1 MFFIFSLSYYSAMSI
16 DPKLFTAYT
25 QDNINEANNIAKK
38 NSNPEITN
46 VHLAIAMLKEPTGFP
61 YLVCQKAGIDVELL
75 KKKLDEQL
83 KKIPKQEPV
92 PEELYISGSLGK
104 TLSIAKENAAAQKDS
119 RVAQDHVLLAL
130 FSDSTMKS
138 LFESVGLTQKKLS
151 NAIKEKRGN
160 AKADTDAPEGAY
172 DALNQYGVDL
182 VKQAEEGKIDP
193 VIGRDEE
200 IRRVIRI
207 LCRRTKNNP
216 VLIGE
221 PGVGKT
227 AIVEGLA
234 NRIVQGD
241 VPETL
246 RVRLIS
252 LDLGA
257 LIAGAKYRG
266 EFEERLKA
274 VMNEVKSSE
283 GKIILFIDEM
293 HLLLGAGKTD
303 GAMDA
308 ANLLKPMLSRGEL
321 RVIGATTLEEYKK
334 YVEKDAAFERRFQQ
348 VYVGEPSVE
357 DTVSI
362 LRGLKDRYERYHG
375 VRIDDSALVLAAKL
389 SHRYIQ
395 DRFLPDKAIDLVD
408 EACANIRVQ
417 LDSQPEEIDRLERKQ
432 LQLEIEETAME
443 NEKDEASKSRLQKV
457 KEELEEVKEQL
468 KPLKMRH
475 EKEKEAMN
483 ELRRLKNKVA
493 ETQNKID
500 MAKRNHDTARAS
512 DLQYYV
518 LPDLEEAIK
527 RQEQEIEKQKDTR
540 MLKEEVTASEICH
553 VVSNWTGIPVDRL
566 NTSDRERLMQLPKRL
581 SEKVIGQS
589 AAIEAV
595 SNAILRSRAGL
606 AREGKPTGCF
616 LFLGPTGVGKTEL
629 AKKLALELFNDEKH
643 IVRIDMSEYMEKH
656 SVSRLVGAPPGY
668 VGYEEG
674 GELTEAVRRRPYNV
688 ILLDEIEKAHPDVW
702 NLFLQVFDDGRLT
715 DKQGRTVDF
724 SNTVIIMTSNL
735 GADILLEDREHTVRT
750 ESGSVKRGRDVSE
763 GSSNAKRVCGND
775 KEAMPS
781 VSEEAAKR
789 VMQVIKNHFRP
800 EFLNRLDE
808 IIMFNPLGYKQM
820 KEIMKLQIDELNDRL
835 KEQSIRLE
843 ADSSALEKI
852 MEDAYDPMYGARPL
866 KRYIERAIVTDLSKR
881 LISGTLVPGF
891 VYSLSAKNGV
901 FEYQKVRSFSA

>member
-1 MFFIFSLSYYSAMSI
+1 MSI
-16 DPKLFTAYT
+16 NPKLFTAYV
-25 QDNINEANNIAKK
+25 NEDLTKAEEIARE
-38 NSNPEITN
+38 NSNVQIST
-46 VHLAIAMLKEPTGFP
+46 VHLLKSMLREDSGFP
-61 YLVCQKAGIDVELL
+61 SLVFQKAGVDVDTL
-75 KKKLDEQL
+75 KRKVDEAVKKL
-83 KKIPKQEPV
+83 PKQSPV
-92 PEELYISGSLGK
+92 PDELYMSGGMSKILRV
-104 TLSIAKENAAAQKDS
+104 AQDNAAAQKDS
-119 RVAQDHVLLAL
+119 RVAQDHILSAL
-130 FSDSTMKS
+130 FSDTNLTSI
-138 LFESVGLTQKKLS
+138 LEGVGLTKKKLDD
-151 NAIKEKRGN
+151 AIKEKRGN
-160 AKADTDAPEGAY
+160 ASASSDAPEGAY
-172 DALNQYGVDL
+172 DALNQYGEDL
-182 VKQAEEGKIDP
+182 VKKAEEGKIDP

-246 RVRLIS
+246 HVRLIS

-274 VMNEVKSSE
+274 VMNEVKNSE

-362 LRGLKDRYERYHG
+362 LRGLKDRYERFHG
-375 VRIDDSALVLAAKL
+375 VRIDDSALVMAAKL
-389 SHRYIQ
+389 SNRYIQ

-408 EACANIRVQ
+408 EACANIRMQ

-432 LQLEIEETAME
+432 LQLEIEQTAME
-443 NEKDEASKSRLQKV
+443 NEKDDASKARLEKV
-457 KEELEEVKEQL
+457 KEELQEVKEQL
-468 KPLKMRH
+468 KPLMMRH
-475 EKEKEAMN
+475 EQEKGAVN

-493 ETQNKID
+493 ETQNKIEI
-500 MAKRNHDTARAS
+500 AKRNHDTARVA
-512 DLQYYV
+512 DLQYYA
-518 LPDLEEAIK
+518 LPELEEAIK
-527 RQEQEIEKQKDTR
+527 KQEAEIEKQKDTR
-540 MLKEEVTASEICH
+540 MLKEEVTCSDIAH

-566 NTSDRERLMQLPKRL
+566 NTSDRDRLMQLPKRL
-581 SEKVIGQS
+581 AEKVIGQDE
-589 AAIEAV
+589 AIEAV
-595 SNAILRSRAGL
+595 SDAILRSRAGL
-606 AREGKPTGCF
+606 ARQGKPLGCF

-688 ILLDEIEKAHPDVW
+688 ILLDEVEKAHPDVW

-735 GADILLEDREHTVRT
+735 GADILLEDREK
-750 ESGSVKRGRDVSE
+750 SLSE
-763 GSSNAKRVCGND
+763 RKPGSSEKRSRSPSIDEEVTKRRCGND
-775 KEAMPS
+775 RESVPVISDVAKKE
-781 VSEEAAKR
+781 
-789 VMQVIKNHFRP
+789 VMKVIKEHFRP
-800 EFLNRLDE
+800 EFINRLDD
-808 IIMFNPLGYKQM
+808 IVMFNPLGYDQM
-820 KEIMKLQIDELNDRL
+820 KEIMRLQIDELNNRL
-835 KEQSIRLE
+835 KEQNVSLV
-843 ADSSALEKI
+843 ADDSALDKI
-852 MEDAYDPMYGARPL
+852 MESAYDPLYGARPL
-866 KRYIERAIVTDLSKR
+866 KRYIEQTIVTDLSKR
-881 LISGTLVPGF
+881 LIAGTILPGNS
-891 VYSLSAKNGV
+891 YKLSAKNGAFV
-901 FEYQKVRSFSA
+901 YTRIGDYSM

>member
-1 MFFIFSLSYYSAMSI
+1 MSL
-16 DPKLFTAYT
+16 DPKLFTAYVAE
-25 QDNINEANNIAKK
+25 NISKATDIAR
-38 NSNPEITN
+38 NQSNAEITAF
-46 VHLAIAMLKEPTGFP
+46 HLLKAMIQDKSSFP
-61 YLVCQKAGIDVELL
+61 SLVIQKAGGNVETIE
-75 KKKLDEQL
+75 KEVDKQINKL
-83 KKIPKQEPV
+83 PKQSPV
-92 PEELYISGSLGK
+92 PDELYPSGNLMK
-104 TLSIAKENAAAQKDS
+104 VLKLAQDNAVANKDS
-119 RVAQDHVLLAL
+119 RVAQDHVLSAL
-130 FSDSTMKS
+130 FSDSVVKN
-138 LFESVGLTQKKLS
+138 LLESNGITKKKIED
-151 NAIKEKRGN
+151 AIKEKRGDS
-160 AKADTDAPEGAY
+160 KAEGDAPEGAY
-172 DALNQYGVDL
+172 DALNQYGIDL
-182 VKQAEEGKIDP
+182 VKKAEEGKIDP

-266 EFEERLKA
+266 EFEERLKN
-274 VMNEVKSSE
+274 VMNEVKKSE

-321 RVIGATTLEEYKK
+321 RVIGATTLEEYKQ

-348 VYVGEPSVE
+348 VYVGEPSVT

-389 SHRYIQ
+389 SNRYIQ
-395 DRFLPDKAIDLVD
+395 DRFLPDKAIDLID

-432 LQLEIEETAME
+432 LQLEIEKTAME
-443 NEKDEASKSRLQKV
+443 NEKDDASKVRLNKIKEELENV
-457 KEELEEVKEQL
+457 KEELR
-468 KPLKMRH
+468 PLQMRH
-475 EKEKEAMN
+475 EKEKDAVN
-483 ELRRLKNKVA
+483 ELRRLKNKIG
-493 ETQNKID
+493 ETENKIEI
-500 MAKRNHDTARAS
+500 AKRNHDTSRVA

-518 LPDLEEAIK
+518 LPELEEAVK
-527 RQEQEIEKQKDTR
+527 RQEEVIEKEKENR
-540 MLKEEVTASEICH
+540 MLKEEVTCSDICH

-566 NTSDRERLMQLPKRL
+566 NTSDRDCLLALPERLN
-581 SEKVIGQS
+581 EKVVGQEK
-589 AAIEAV
+589 AIESV
-595 SNAILRSRAGL
+595 SDAILRSRAGL
-606 AREGKPTGCF
+606 ARQGKPTGCF

-656 SVSRLVGAPPGY
+656 SVSRLIGAPPGY
-668 VGYEEG
+668 IGYEEG

-688 ILLDEIEKAHPDVW
+688 VLLDEIEKAHPDVW
-702 NLFLQVFDDGRLT
+702 NIFLQVFDDGRLT

-735 GADILLEDREHTVRT
+735 GADILLEDCAQNHGSRKRSHSSSDEPSKRQQLSDGKSYISDSPVISADARE
-750 ESGSVKRGRDVSE
+750 K
-763 GSSNAKRVCGND
+763 
-775 KEAMPS
+775 
-781 VSEEAAKR
+781 
-789 VMQVIKNHFRP
+789 VMNIIKSHFKP
-800 EFLNRLDE
+800 EFINRLDD
-808 IIMFNPLGYKQM
+808 IILFNPLG
-820 KEIMKLQIDELNDRL
+820 KEEMTRILKLQFDELNDRL
-835 KEQSIRLE
+835 KEQEIAIE
-843 ADSSALEKI
+843 ADDSAIMKI
-852 MEDAYDPMYGARPL
+852 MEDAYDPLYGARPL
-866 KRYIERAIVTDLSKR
+866 KRYIEHFIVTDLSKR
-881 LISGTLVPGF
+881 LVAGTITPGNKYKISSV
-891 VYSLSAKNGV
+891 NGV
-901 FEYQKVRSFSA
+901 FEYTKMGELFH

>member
-1 MFFIFSLSYYSAMSI
+1 MSF
-16 DPKLFTAYT
+16 DQSKFTNYVNDDLVHA
-25 QDNINEANNIAKK
+25 QELAKK
-38 NSNPEITN
+38 NANPQISPI
-46 VHLAIAMLKEPTGFP
+46 HLAVSMLREAKNFP
-61 YLVCQKAGIDVELL
+61 YLVCQKAGVDVEML

-83 KKIPKQEPV
+83 QRLPKQDPV
-92 PEELYISGSLGK
+92 PEELYISAG
-104 TLSIAKENAAAQKDS
+104 LSKVLKIAQDNAVANKDS
-119 RVAQDHVLLAL
+119 RVAQDHLMVAL
-130 FSDSTMKS
+130 FNDTTLCS
-138 LFESVGLTQKKLS
+138 LFESVGLTMKKLEE
-151 NAIKEKRGN
+151 AIKEKRGN
-160 AKADTDAPEGAY
+160 APADSDAPEGAY
-172 DALNQYGVDL
+172 DALNQYGIDL

-246 RVRLIS
+246 RVRLVS

-274 VMNEVKSSE
+274 VMNEVKKSE

-375 VRIDDSALVLAAKL
+375 VRIDDAALVLAAKL
-389 SHRYIQ
+389 SDRYIQ

-408 EACANIRVQ
+408 EACSSIRVQ

-443 NEKDEASKSRLQKV
+443 NEKDDASKARLKKV
-457 KEELEEVKEQL
+457 QEELSEVREQL
-468 KPLKMRH
+468 KPLMLRH
-475 EKEKEAMN
+475 EKEKGAVN

-493 ETQNKID
+493 ETQNKIEV
-500 MAKRNHDTARAS
+500 AKRNHDTARVA
-512 DLQYYV
+512 DLQYYA
-518 LPDLEEAIK
+518 LPELEEAIK
-527 RQEQEIEKQKDTR
+527 RQEEAIEKQKDSR
-540 MLKEEVTASEICH
+540 MLKEEVTGNDICR

-566 NTSDRERLMQLPKRL
+566 NTSDRERLMELPKRL
-581 SEKVIGQS
+581 AEKVIGQD

-595 SNAILRSRAGL
+595 SDAILRSRAGL
-606 AREGKPTGCF
+606 ARAGKPTGCF

-629 AKKLALELFNDEKH
+629 AKKLALELFNDEKAM
-643 IVRIDMSEYMEKH
+643 VRIDMSEYMEKH

-735 GADILLEDREHTVRT
+735 GADILLEDREHQAR
-750 ESGSVKRGRDVSE
+750 ESGSVKRG
-763 GSSNAKRVCGND
+763 SSSDDEFDGKKHCLND
-775 KEAMPS
+775 RSAAPCI
-781 VSEEAAKR
+781 SEEAKKR
-789 VMQVIKNHFRP
+789 VMSVIKEHFRP
-800 EFLNRLDE
+800 EFINRLDD
-808 IIMFNPLGYKQM
+808 IILFNPLGYPQM
-820 KEIMKLQIDELNDRL
+820 KEIMRLQIQDLNLRL
-835 KEQSIRLE
+835 KEQSIGLE
-843 ADSSALEKI
+843 ADDSALEKI
-852 MEDAYDPMYGARPL
+852 MTDAYDPLYGARPL
-866 KRYIERAIVTDLSKR
+866 KRYIEKEIVTELSKK
-881 LISGTLVPGF
+881 LIAGTLVPGNK
-891 VYSLSAKNGV
+891 YRLSAKNGR
-901 FEYQKVRSFSA
+901 FEYTKCGAFEN

>member
-1 MFFIFSLSYYSAMSI
+1 MRNFAPELWNS
-16 DPKLFTAYT
+16 
-25 QDNINEANNIAKK
+25 K
-38 NSNPEITN
+38 NSSNFSTPQSFI
-46 VHLAIAMLKEPTGFP
+46 V
-61 YLVCQKAGIDVELL
+61 
-75 KKKLDEQL
+75 KKKIED
-83 KKIPKQEPV
+83 
-92 PEELYISGSLGK
+92 
-104 TLSIAKENAAAQKDS
+104 
-119 RVAQDHVLLAL
+119 
-130 FSDSTMKS
+130 
-138 LFESVGLTQKKLS
+138 
-151 NAIKEKRGN
+151 AIKEKRGDS
-160 AKADTDAPEGAY
+160 KAEGDAPEGAY
-172 DALNQYGVDL
+172 DALNQYGIDL
-182 VKQAEEGKIDP
+182 VKKAEEGKIDP

-266 EFEERLKA
+266 EFEERLKN
-274 VMNEVKSSE
+274 VMNEVKKSE

-321 RVIGATTLEEYKK
+321 RVIGATTLEEYKQ

-348 VYVGEPSVE
+348 VYVGEPSVA

-389 SHRYIQ
+389 SNRYIQ
-395 DRFLPDKAIDLVD
+395 DRFLPDKAIDLID

-432 LQLEIEETAME
+432 LQLEIEKTAME
-443 NEKDEASKSRLQKV
+443 NEKDEASKVRLNKIKEELENV
-457 KEELEEVKEQL
+457 KEELR
-468 KPLKMRH
+468 PLQMRH
-475 EKEKEAMN
+475 EKEKDAVN
-483 ELRRLKNKVA
+483 ELRRLKNKIG
-493 ETQNKID
+493 ETENKIEI
-500 MAKRNHDTARAS
+500 AKRNHDTSRVA

-518 LPDLEEAIK
+518 LPELEEAVK
-527 RQEQEIEKQKDTR
+527 RQEEVIEKEKENR
-540 MLKEEVTASEICH
+540 MLKEEVTCTDICH

-566 NTSDRERLMQLPKRL
+566 NTSDRERLLALPERL
-581 SEKVIGQS
+581 NEKVVGQEK
-589 AAIEAV
+589 AIESV
-595 SNAILRSRAGL
+595 SDAILRSRAGL
-606 AREGKPTGCF
+606 ARQGKPTGCF

-656 SVSRLVGAPPGY
+656 SVSRLIGAPPGY

-688 ILLDEIEKAHPDVW
+688 VLLDEIEKAHPDVW
-702 NLFLQVFDDGRLT
+702 NIFLQVFDDGRLT

-735 GADILLEDREHTVRT
+735 GADILLEDCAQNHGTI
-750 ESGSVKRGRDVSE
+750 SSE
-763 GSSNAKRVCGND
+763 ARMK
-775 KEAMPS
+775 
-781 VSEEAAKR
+781 
-789 VMQVIKNHFRP
+789 VMSLIKSHFKP
-800 EFLNRLDE
+800 EFINRLDD
-808 IIMFNPLGYKQM
+808 IILFNPLG
-820 KEIMKLQIDELNDRL
+820 KEEMTRILKLQFDELNDRL
-835 KEQSIRLE
+835 KEQQIAIE
-843 ADSSALEKI
+843 ADDSAIMKI
-852 MEDAYDPMYGARPL
+852 MEDAYDPLYGARPL
-866 KRYIERAIVTDLSKR
+866 KRYIEHFIVTDLSKR
-881 LISGTLVPGF
+881 LVAGTIIPGNKYKISSV
-891 VYSLSAKNGV
+891 NGV
-901 FEYQKVRSFSA
+901 FEYTKIGPCQA